1 MNKFNKLKKRLTKAY
16 WSFISFYFFRKL
28 NLDVQ
33 EQVKKNRAILNDL
46 GTLIDEKE
54 YELNDY
60 GIPNKNFQFINQPID
75 KYLCNIDLIII
86 LLSLFKK
93 KEINY
98 LEIGVSIMKNFFVVE
113 NNFKNFNLFAY
124 DKNTITG
131 KHKNKFQKDSAVK
144 NLFFSEN
151 TNNSLF
157 YYVGDV
163 LNEFQTM
170 EFSSNLNSKFDF
182 IYSDALHTQ
191 EGVEAEFKNLI
202 QNNLNHDFIIY
213 YDDLDIDWDI
223 PTVEAAVFNI
233 FRKLKK
239 VDKNIKLFTFWI
251 NGWLGQYE
259 SMHKNAII
267 TNIDLENY
275 FRTKKLKLPFFRKY
289 L

>member
-1 MNKFNKLKKRLTKAY
+1 MKILNKIKKRLNKTY
-16 WSFISFYFFRKL
+16 WNFISFYFFRKL
-28 NLDVQ
+28 KPDFH
-33 EQVKKNRAILNDL
+33 EQVKKNREILTDL
-46 GTLIDEKE
+46 GILIDENE

-60 GIPNKNFQFINQPID
+60 GIPYKNFQFINQPIN
-75 KYLCNIDLIII
+75 KYLCNIDLITI
-86 LLSLFKK
+86 LLTLFKK
-93 KEINY
+93 KEVNY

-124 DKNTITG
+124 DINTIIG
-131 KHKNKFQKDSAVK
+131 KHKNKFQKDSVVK

-170 EFSSNLNSKFDF
+170 EFSSNINSKFDF

-202 QNNLNHDFIIY
+202 QNNLNHEFIIY

-223 PTVEAAVFNI
+223 PTVEDAVFNI

-239 VDKNIKLFTFWI
+239 VDKNVKLFTFWI

-275 FRTKKLKLPFFRKY
+275 LRTKKLKLPFFRKY

>member
-1 MNKFNKLKKRLTKAY
+1 MY
-16 WSFISFYFFRKL
+16 WDLISFYFFRRKSP
-28 NLDVQ
+28 DVY
-33 EQVKKNRAILNDL
+33 EQINKNRSILDGL
-46 GTLIDEKE
+46 GTLISKKE
-54 YELNDY
+54 YELTDY
-60 GIPNKNFQFINQPID
+60 GIPKKNLQYINEPIN

-86 LLSLFKK
+86 LLTFFRK
-93 KEINY
+93 KEVNY
-98 LEIGVSIMKNFFVVE
+98 LEIGVSIMKNFFVIE

-124 DKNTITG
+124 DINPIIG
-131 KHKNKFQKDSAVK
+131 KHKSKFQKDSEL
-144 NLFFSEN
+144 NSFYFSEN

-163 LNEFQTM
+163 LNEFQTK
-170 EFSSNLNSKFDF
+170 EFTSKLNSKFDF

-191 EGVEAEFKNLI
+191 AGVEAEFKNII
-202 QNNLNHDFIIY
+202 QNNLNDEFIIY

-239 VDKNIKLFTFWI
+239 ENKNVKLFTFWI

-267 TNIDLENY
+267 TNIDLDNY
-275 FRTKKLKLPFFRKY
+275 FRTKKLKLPFLKKH

>member
-1 MNKFNKLKKRLTKAY
+1 MKILNKIKKRLNKTY
-16 WSFISFYFFRKL
+16 WNFISFYFFRKL
-28 NLDVQ
+28 KPDFH
-33 EQVKKNRAILNDL
+33 EQVKKNREILTDL
-46 GTLIDEKE
+46 GILIDENE

-60 GIPNKNFQFINQPID
+60 GIPYKNFQFINQPIN
-75 KYLCNIDLIII
+75 KYLCNIDLITI
-86 LLSLFKK
+86 LLTLFKK
-93 KEINY
+93 KEVNY

-124 DKNTITG
+124 DINKIIG
-131 KHKNKFQKDSAVK
+131 KHKNKFQKDSVVK

-170 EFSSNLNSKFDF
+170 EFSSNINSKFDF

-202 QNNLNHDFIIY
+202 QNNLNHEFIIY

-223 PTVEAAVFNI
+223 PTVEDAVFNI

-239 VDKNIKLFTFWI
+239 VDKNVKLFTFWI

-275 FRTKKLKLPFFRKY
+275 LRTKKLKLPFFRKY